1 VESDDTYV
9 RAETVAEDPTGLPD
23 DFLSEIEKEL
33 ESIALDAPRGEE
45 EMEVADEAAEGLS
58 EDTGVREMQLLFL
71 EMARQ
76 TLSPIGRYV
85 KAMTVGDNFRELL
98 EMSEM
103 IVTPILPKTEEVGLP
118 KHADDLMFFRSLLQL
133 AIGERDQQGMEA
145 MREVV
150 MEGFYKLSDRF
161 ELSYRGYRLAVRNL
175 VQFYR
180 QLKEIDGI
188 SEMDVRRFFAI
199 GVPSLT
205 WIRRTKVEEMT
216 SLSGIEPSIMSQIRK
231 LAFIYRSVPPM
242 MSARLA
248 REERMA
254 PEADDE
260 APVEDEIPLEG
271 IVDADVSGVEV
282 RAPRGSA

>member
-231 LAFIYRSVPPM
+231 LAFVYRSVPPM

-260 APVEDEIPLEG
+260 APAEDEIPLEG
-271 IVDADVSGVEV
+271 IVDAEVTGVEV